1 MSDTEAVVR
10 WVAVLT
16 AITVGLAPFSWWL
29 GAGLGPAR
37 YGLARPLGIV
47 VLTAVVWWPAAALSL
62 PFTRIALITALL
74 IASVTCWTVWRRS
87 GQRIDWR
94 AWLAFEVVWLLLF
107 AGYALFRSYNSDIAN
122 TEKPMDIA
130 LLSSVSRSADVPA
143 PDPWFA
149 GEAINYYY
157 FGYQVFGAIVKLSGA
172 PTTIAFNLA
181 LATLF
186 ASLGT
191 VAAAGGYRL
200 ATSHGLGRRLACVS
214 AALATFLLLIA
225 GNMETVWRL
234 VRSPGE
240 TFASGWWYDDV
251 GWQASRIIVDHG
263 VHGSLNPSQTINEFP
278 AFSFVLGDL
287 HPHVLTYPL
296 LISIAAILIGIVCCP
311 ASATLARSA
320 TVGCLIGLLYVSNS
334 WDAPLG
340 FAMLSGALVLALGAR
355 RRATWVH
362 ICLAGGSAVLT
373 ALPFVLR
380 FTAPV
385 GLDSGD
391 VPDIVADIPLVG
403 TLVQSLGIVTWHPSS
418 VSELLLVHGFWL
430 AVFVMFAGH
439 VLSGKSPTFLILR
452 RERKIVAA
460 GVLLALAI
468 ALFWAPA
475 VLLVGIP
482 LALALTIT
490 LLESRTSIRIV
501 AGLFALAFLL
511 VIIPEFVYIQDAFG
525 SRINSVFKLYFQAWL
540 LFSIASAASLTMIVA
555 GKRRQVA
562 PYAWAAVVV
571 LVLTVTP
578 YTPISARDW
587 TTDFQ
592 QRHGLD
598 GADYLRRSH
607 PDEAAAI
614 DWIRRNAGKEDVI
627 VEAPGCSYQTVAG
640 IPMNR
645 FSAFSGVP
653 TIVGWAG
660 HEHQWRRGETD
671 PIRPRV
677 DFRQEIANDWL
688 SGKAATMTNVPAPDY
703 IILGLLE
710 REGSETCD
718 SLMPHD
724 PEVTQAA
731 LAASGWRPVFVRDD
745 VMILGRNR

>member
-1 MSDTEAVVR
+1 MSDTEAILR
-10 WVAVLT
+10 WLAVLS
-16 AITVGLAPFSWWL
+16 AITAGLAPFSWWL
-29 GAGLGPAR
+29 GAGLGPAL

-47 VLTAVVWWPAAALSL
+47 ALTAVVWWPAAALGL
-62 PFTRIALITALL
+62 PFTRVVLITALVL
-74 IASVTCWTVWRRS
+74 ASAACWTMWRRS
-87 GQRIDWR
+87 GQRINWR
-94 AWLAFEVVWLLLF
+94 AWLAFEVLWLLLF
-107 AGYALFRSYNSDIAN
+107 AGYALFRAYNPDIAN

-130 LLSSVSRSADVPA
+130 LLSSVSRSANVPA

-157 FGYQVFGAIVKLSGA
+157 FGYQVFGAIVKLSGV

-214 AALATFLLLIA
+214 AALTTFLLLIA
-225 GNMETVWRL
+225 GNLETGWRL

-240 TFASGWWYDDV
+240 TLASGWWYDDV
-251 GWQASRIIVDHG
+251 GWQASRVIVDHG
-263 VHGSLNPSQTINEFP
+263 VHGSLDPSQTINEFP
-278 AFSFVLGDL
+278 AFSFILGDL

-296 LISIAAILIGIVCCP
+296 LLSIAVILIGIVCCP
-311 ASATLARSA
+311 RSATLARTA
-320 TVGCLIGLLYVSNS
+320 TLGALIGLLYVSNS

-340 FAMLSGALVLALGAR
+340 FAMLAGALLLALGIR
-355 RRATWVH
+355 RKTAWLH
-362 ICLAGGSAVLT
+362 IGLAGASAVLT
-373 ALPFVLR
+373 ALPFVVR

-385 GLDSGD
+385 GLDSSE
-391 VPDIVADIPLVG
+391 VPDVVADIPLIG
-403 TLVQSLGIVTWHPSS
+403 TLVQSLGIVTWQPSGM
-418 VSELLLVHGFWL
+418 SELLLVHGFWL

-439 VLSGKSPTFLILR
+439 VLSGESPTFQFLR
-452 RERKIVAA
+452 RELTIVAA

-468 ALFWAPA
+468 ALLWAPA

-482 LALALTIT
+482 LALALTIVM
-490 LLESRTSIRIV
+490 LESRNSIRLV

-511 VIIPEFVYIQDAFG
+511 ILIPEFVYIQDAFG
-525 SRINSVFKLYFQAWL
+525 NRMNTVFKLYFQAWL
-540 LFSIASAASLTMIVA
+540 LFSIASAASLMLVVA
-555 GKRRQVA
+555 GRRRQIA

-578 YTPISARDW
+578 YSLLSARDW

-598 GADYLRRSH
+598 GADYLRRNH
-607 PDEAAAI
+607 PDEVAAI
-614 DWIRRNAGKEDVI
+614 DWIRRNADDNDVI
-627 VEAPGCSYQTVAG
+627 VEAPGCSYQSVAG

-653 TIVGWAG
+653 AIVGWAG
-660 HEHQWRRGETD
+660 HERQWRRGD
-671 PIRPRV
+671 AGAIKPRV
-677 DFRQEIANDWL
+677 DFRQQFANSWL
-688 SGKAATMTNVPAPDY
+688 SGEAATMTNVPAPDY

-718 SLMPHD
+718 SLTPHD
-724 PEVTQAA
+724 PKLTQAA
-731 LAASGWRPVFVRDD
+731 LEGSGWRAVFVRGA
-745 VMILGRNR
+745 VMILGRNP